1 MAQTESMEDIL
12 TSIRSGVEGAA
23 AGTADVLELAP
34 DDILDDAG
42 TNGHANGHAVGTG
55 GEDEL
60 IDINAF
66 AMHGEEK
73 AAENVAGGD
82 VLGEADVPVEA
93 DEAQIVAEEAKP
105 SLSSPPAP
113 VAEEAKKAA
122 AEDEF
127 DKLLAELG
135 GDEGTPEV
143 VETAAPAP
151 VMAPVAVDEPVEVA
165 ADVDA
170 PAPAVAAVAPA
181 DVVVPPAGAR
191 MVLPALEGVGGLQVA
206 FPAEVLAAALRPMVK
221 DWVAENLPAIVE
233 RLVKEE
239 IGKLTQE

>member
-1 MAQTESMEDIL
+1 MAQQTESMEAIL

-23 AGTADVLELAP
+23 NGGGDVVELAP
-34 DDILDDAG
+34 DDIVEDAAG
-42 TNGHANGHAVGTG
+42 TNGHAVDVPDG
-55 GEDEL
+55 DEL

-66 AMHGEEK
+66 AMGGEEK
-73 AAENVAGGD
+73 PAENVTAGADLLGEND
-82 VLGEADVPVEA
+82 VLPEAAAAVEDVPAAAAPV
-93 DEAQIVAEEAKP
+93 V
-105 SLSSPPAP
+105 AP
-113 VAEEAKKAA
+113 VASVDDSKKAA

-135 GDEGTPEV
+135 SEEKAAVPEPVVASDPTLAPVEPEPVVEEV
-143 VETAAPAP
+143 VPAEEAVAVEPIKAAP
-151 VMAPVAVDEPVEVA
+151 VEIAV
-165 ADVDA
+165 
-170 PAPAVAAVAPA
+170 PAN
-181 DVVVPPAGAR
+181 GAR